1 MGLTLDDNVNK
12 FMQSSMPVTGK
23 PRVRYGSL
31 TNEDGNSNGILHTI
45 VQETIQDDSKK
56 EVILLYLMNFQGLE
70 IDGVKNQV
78 LYCVGKSDQD
88 RYTTQKL
95 QSIVYTLRN
104 KLEALGY
111 RTMLPPNKPQ
121 IKSSFNVHINSNT
134 NTTRDTGQ

>member
-1 MGLTLDDNVNK
+1 
-12 FMQSSMPVTGK
+12 
-23 PRVRYGSL
+23 
-31 TNEDGNSNGILHTI
+31 
-45 VQETIQDDSKK
+45 
-56 EVILLYLMNFQGLE
+56 MNFQGLE

-121 IKSSFNVHINSNT
+121 IKSSFNVHINSK
-134 NTTRDTGQ
+134 TTRDTGQ